1 MMSLLMIWWVSC
13 FWVLWCL
20 RLMIC
25 GESHDSESY
34 DVSVLWSVMS
44 LMSLMICA
52 SYVGT
57 KKSSMNDDKKDHDMD
72 SASSADIALQDF
84 LKDCGCNI
92 HCITWGAMIGR
103 VVWGAM
109 IARVAFAEK
118 YVMIMRSHVL
128 RSVLSVLVLHNV
140 FLFYL
145 RVLALRHVSLMT
157 NDQASLCMHTQL
169 T

>member
-1 MMSLLMIWWVSC
+1 MAIRMRVLWILSSIMDAYIMHMWRLRALSLMMSLLMIWWVSR

-34 DVSVLWSVMS
+34 DVSVLWSVVS

-57 KKSSMNDDKKDHDMD
+57 EKSSMNDDKKDQHMD
-72 SASSADIALQDF
+72 SASSAGISLQDF
-84 LKDCGCNI
+84 LNDYACNI
-92 HCITWGAMIGR
+92 QCITWGAMIGR

-109 IARVAFAEK
+109 IARVPFAEK
-118 YVMIMRSHVL
+118 ICHD
-128 RSVLSVLVLHNV
+128 H
-140 FLFYL
+140 
-145 RVLALRHVSLMT
+145 ALTCS
-157 NDQASLCMHTQL
+157 
-169 T
+169 

>member
-1 MMSLLMIWWVSC
+1 
-13 FWVLWCL
+13 
-20 RLMIC
+20 
-25 GESHDSESY
+25 
-34 DVSVLWSVMS
+34 
-44 LMSLMICA
+44 
-52 SYVGT
+52 
-57 KKSSMNDDKKDHDMD
+57 MNDDKKDHDMD
-72 SASSADIALQDF
+72 SASSADIALEDF
-84 LKDCGCNI
+84 LEECG
-92 HCITWGAMIGR
+92 GDMVGR

-145 RVLALRHVSLMT
+145 RVLVLRHVSLMT
-157 NDQASLCMHTQL
+157 NDRASLCMHTQL